1 LDEIRYALEDYLNM
15 YRVMS
20 DLCDTVT
27 LIFSDKLTKCITH
40 GILTMT
46 KRIQKKSNSVQKPP
60 DSMAALRKAIA
71 GQTKK
76 ELVDVLV
83 EIAMEDRTVFRNLS
97 TRFDV
102 VSTPDE
108 LVSATRQ
115 AIADATDFDKRDVN
129 HNFDYDL
136 EAYGEVKRNL
146 GRLIDLG
153 ALRVAMELSL
163 ELMKQGSYQV
173 EMSDEGLMNEDI
185 EDCLSVVLKSLK
197 KCELPADELI
207 AWCTAMLGNDRVEF
221 IAKKEIESLSK
232 RFQAD
237 ANR

>member
-1 LDEIRYALEDYLNM
+1 
-15 YRVMS
+15 
-20 DLCDTVT
+20 
-27 LIFSDKLTKCITH
+27 
-40 GILTMT
+40 MT
-46 KRIQKKSNSVQKPP
+46 KRIQKKSNPVQKPP